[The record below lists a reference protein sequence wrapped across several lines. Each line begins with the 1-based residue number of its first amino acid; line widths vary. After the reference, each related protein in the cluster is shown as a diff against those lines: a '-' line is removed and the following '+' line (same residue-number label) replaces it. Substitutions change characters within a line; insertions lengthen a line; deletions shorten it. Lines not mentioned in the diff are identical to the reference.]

1 MGTKIQDLVF
11 LYKQV
16 NIGENLKKA
25 ETKEVHNL
33 AILQIYFK
41 SMIFK
46 SKTNKNLLI
55 SYFTLK
61 SQ

>member
-1 MGTKIQDLVF
+1 MGTKTQDLVF

-16 NIGENLKKA
+16 SIGENLKRA

-41 SMIFK
+41 NMTYK
-46 SKTNKNLLI
+46 SKTNKNLQI